1 MAHQQR
7 HTAATSLHSS
17 WRVTVAFI
25 GYMIGVGTLAG
36 AHQLSQLLHLLQP
49 VLMPGGNYLWGAML
63 WGLLAVCGIVMLR
76 PWKLVW
82 IVVLCGLL
90 CGLSHGSFVYQQRQ
104 WITLYRGNMLHV
116 RGVVI
121 EDPSRPD
128 AANQTITVH
137 KLELLDNQRAG
148 GQGRPVSGDIWVQI
162 DGGAEVKRGDTIE
175 LAGKAYSGF
184 GTMVASLR
192 RPKVLAISH
201 QRHGDI
207 MAELRD
213 DFAAKLG
220 RVVEQPAAAL
230 GLGFLTGMKQALPR
244 DVSQA
249 LQIVGLTHI
258 VVASGYN
265 LTILVRFMRAL
276 VGRYSRFAGAAFGFI
291 LMMLFIMLAGAS
303 PSMLRAGLVTGLSLL
318 LWYVGRSI
326 HPVVLLV
333 VTAGI
338 TILCNPVYLWGDASW
353 LLSMTAF
360 AGVMLWAPAFQ
371 AAIQRL
377 LRLRKEPNAVLR
389 IIIETGSAQ
398 LLTLPISLYIFGAVS
413 LVALPVNILVLPLV
427 PLAMA
432 LVFTAGLAGYVW
444 AGLSLLVGRFAQ
456 ILLDYMLLVAHFFS
470 QLPQAQLATPAVPL
484 WFVGVLYSGLIAIL
498 LLCQRMAGTSGAHAN
513 LVV

>member
-1 MAHQQR
+1 
-7 HTAATSLHSS
+7 
-17 WRVTVAFI
+17 
-25 GYMIGVGTLAG
+25 
-36 AHQLSQLLHLLQP
+36 
-49 VLMPGGNYLWGAML
+49 
-63 WGLLAVCGIVMLR
+63 
-76 PWKLVW
+76 
-82 IVVLCGLL
+82 
-90 CGLSHGSFVYQQRQ
+90 
-104 WITLYRGNMLHV
+104 
-116 RGVVI
+116 
-121 EDPSRPD
+121 
-128 AANQTITVH
+128 
-137 KLELLDNQRAG
+137 
-148 GQGRPVSGDIWVQI
+148 
-162 DGGAEVKRGDTIE
+162 
-175 LAGKAYSGF
+175 
-184 GTMVASLR
+184 
-192 RPKVLAISH
+192 
-201 QRHGDI
+201 
-207 MAELRD
+207 
-213 DFAAKLG
+213 
-220 RVVEQPAAAL
+220 
-230 GLGFLTGMKQALPR
+230 MKQALPR

-276 VGRYSRFAGAAFGFI
+276 AGRYSRFAGAAFGFM

-318 LWYVGRSI
+318 LWYIGRSI

-338 TILCNPVYLWGDASW
+338 TILCNPAYLWGDASW

-371 AAIQRL
+371 AVIQRL

-432 LVFTAGLAGYVW
+432 LVFTAGLAGYAW

-484 WFVGVLYSGLIAIL
+484 WFVGVLYSGLIAVL
-498 LLCQRMAGTSGAHAN
+498 LLCQRMAGTSDAHAN